1 MKKDSITVPYN
12 EEKLTALRLYLEQ
25 KGQSVEQEMVS
36 AVDTLY
42 AKAVPGNVREFLDL
56 RSGMEPKPAEKRK
69 RPRPASESE
78 PAVDVHA
85 TSSDPLP
92 ESRDSF

>member
-1 MKKDSITVPYN
+1 MKKDSITIPYD
-12 EEKLTALRLYLEQ
+12 EEKLAALRLYLGQ

-36 AVDTLY
+36 AVDALY

-56 RSGMEPKPAEKRK
+56 RSGMEVKPAERRK
-69 RPRPASESE
+69 RPRPTPEPE

-85 TSSDPLP
+85 TSSDPLL

>member
-1 MKKDSITVPYN
+1 MKKDSITIPYD
-12 EEKLTALRLYLEQ
+12 EEKLAALRLYLEQ

-36 AVDTLY
+36 AVDALY
-42 AKAVPGNVREFLDL
+42 AKAVPGNDRAFLDL

-69 RPRPASESE
+69 RPRPAAE
-78 PAVDVHA
+78 PEPSPA
-85 TSSDPLP
+85 PLP

>member
-56 RSGMEPKPAEKRK
+56 RSGMEVKSAEKRR
-69 RPRPASESE
+69 RPRPQAEQE
-78 PAVDVHA
+78 PAPAPDLE
-85 TSSDPLP
+85 SSD
-92 ESRDSF
+92 SF

>member
-1 MKKDSITVPYN
+1 MKKDSITIPYD
-12 EEKLTALRLYLEQ
+12 EEKLAALRLYLEQ

-36 AVDTLY
+36 AVDALY

-69 RPRPASESE
+69 RPRPAAEPE
-78 PAVDVHA
+78 PAADVQPVSPA
-85 TSSDPLP
+85 PLP

>member
-1 MKKDSITVPYN
+1 MRKDSITIPYD
-12 EEKLTALRLYLEQ
+12 EEKLAALRLYLEQ

-36 AVDTLY
+36 AVDALY

-56 RSGMEPKPAEKRK
+56 RSGMEVKPTERRK
-69 RPRPASESE
+69 RPRPAAE
-78 PAVDVHA
+78 PEPVADVHTA
-85 TSSDPLP
+85 TAAPIS

>member
-1 MKKDSITVPYN
+1 MKKDSITIPYD
-12 EEKLTALRLYLEQ
+12 EEKLAALRLYLEQ

-36 AVDTLY
+36 AVDSIY
-42 AKAVPGNVREFLDL
+42 AKAVPSNVREFLDL

-69 RPRPASESE
+69 RPRPAAESE
-78 PAVDVHA
+78 PAVDVQS
-85 TSSDPLP
+85 TSFAPLP

>member
-1 MKKDSITVPYN
+1 MKKDSITLPYD
-12 EEKLTALRLYLEQ
+12 EEKLAALRLYLEQ

-36 AVDTLY
+36 AVDALY

-69 RPRPASESE
+69 RPRPAAE
-78 PAVDVHA
+78 PEPSPA
-85 TSSDPLP
+85 PLP

>member
-1 MKKDSITVPYN
+1 MKKDSITIPYD
-12 EEKLTALRLYLEQ
+12 EEKLAALRLYLEQ

-36 AVDTLY
+36 AVDALY

-69 RPRPASESE
+69 RPRPTAE
-78 PAVDVHA
+78 PEPGLV
-85 TSSDPLP
+85 PLP

>member
-1 MKKDSITVPYN
+1 MKKDSITIPYD
-12 EEKLTALRLYLEQ
+12 EEKLAALRLYLEQ

-36 AVDTLY
+36 AVDALY

-56 RSGMEPKPAEKRK
+56 RSMPEPAEKRK
-69 RPRPASESE
+69 RPRPAAE
-78 PAVDVHA
+78 PEPSPA
-85 TSSDPLP
+85 PLP

>member
-1 MKKDSITVPYN
+1 MKKDSITIPYD
-12 EEKLTALRLYLEQ
+12 EEKLAALRLYLEQ

-56 RSGMEPKPAEKRK
+56 RSGMEVKPAERRK
-69 RPRPASESE
+69 RPRPTPESE
-78 PAVDVHA
+78 PAVDVQPS
-85 TSSDPLP
+85 TSTPPS

>member
-1 MKKDSITVPYN
+1 MRKDSITIPYD
-12 EEKLTALRLYLEQ
+12 EEKLAALRLCLEQ

-56 RSGMEPKPAEKRK
+56 RSGMEVKTAERRK
-69 RPRPASESE
+69 RPRPSAQQE
-78 PAVDVHA
+78 PAPDTV
-85 TSSDPLP
+85 TESSD
-92 ESRDSF
+92 SF